1 MLRQTERLIEELKK
15 RNIDI
20 YLITDTDDHQSE
32 YCGEHFH
39 ALKEFSGFSGGDGK
53 LVVTSDGRALLWTDG
68 RYFIQAEEELKNSGI
83 ELMRMGE
90 EGVPTAI
97 SWICEELPEGGVL
110 GFDGK
115 CISCRY
121 GEELKSRLGAKTGG
135 KIISID
141 LCDELWDNR
150 PPMDCTPCWILDEKY
165 CGESAT
171 HKLKELREKMRE
183 AGADIHAIAALDD
196 IAWLLNMRANDIPC
210 NPVFTAFMLVTMD
223 EAFLYIDEGH
233 FFDASKGGGEAEKLP
248 GKPAS
253 RAYLNSIGVSIKNY
267 EEFYGDIKKLADYGS
282 SIWID
287 PERCSFE
294 LVNAVP
300 EGIRLIKQMNPA
312 TAAKCKKNETE
323 IKNLR
328 IAQHKDS
335 VALTRFMYWFKK
347 KLGIEKCFS
356 GEELIKSSKIGQ
368 RGLSKAKEAISCM
381 TEWSC
386 VEKLHE
392 FRAMQE
398 DFIEESFSTISAYG
412 ANAAMAHYSP
422 SPLPEKTVII
432 EKHGLYLTDSGGQYP
447 EGTTDVTRTFSCGP
461 ITKEEG
467 LSFTLTVIAGLRLAD
482 EKFIEGTS
490 GLVIDGAARDVF
502 WRRGLNFNHG
512 TGHGVGFCLNVH
524 EAPTGIRYR
533 ASDIEGAYPMYE
545 GMYVSDEPGMY
556 VEGKYGI
563 RTENML
569 LVKHDYTNEYGR
581 FMSFEIM
588 NFCPIDKSCLET
600 AVMEKRDIDLLNAYH
615 KRVYDE
621 LCDDMNEEERNWLRE
636 ACAPI

>member
-1 MLRQTERLIEELKK
+1 MLRNTERLIEELKK

-39 ALKEFSGFSGGDGK
+39 ALEKFSGFTGGDGK
-53 LVVTSDGRALLWTDG
+53 LVVTGDGRALLWTDG
-68 RYFIQAEEELKNSGI
+68 RYFIQAEEELKDSGI
-83 ELMRMGE
+83 SLMRMGE
-90 EGVPTAI
+90 EGVPTVAG
-97 SWICEELPEGGVL
+97 WICDELPEGGVL

-115 CISCRY
+115 CVAYRY
-121 GEELKSRLGAKTGG
+121 GEELENRLDTGRKG
-135 KIISID
+135 RIISID
-141 LCDELWDNR
+141 LCDKLWEDR

-165 CGESAT
+165 CGKSAAD
-171 HKLKELREKMRE
+171 KLNELREKMRE
-183 AGADIHAIAALDD
+183 AGADIHVIAALDD
-196 IAWLLNMRANDIPC
+196 IAWLLNMRADDIPC
-210 NPVFTAFMLVTMD
+210 NPVFASFMLVTMD
-223 EAFLYIDEGH
+223 EAFLYTCEGH
-233 FFDASKGGGEAEKLP
+233 FSDSSKEVHETDRLP
-248 GKPAS
+248 GRPAD
-253 RAYLNSIGVSIKNY
+253 REYLSSIGVSLCPY
-267 EEFYGDIKKLADYGS
+267 EKVYDDIKKLADYGS
-282 SIWID
+282 SILLD
-287 PERCSFE
+287 SERCSFE

-300 EGIRLIKQMNPA
+300 EGIKIIKQINPV
-312 TAAKCKKNETE
+312 TAFKCRKNETE

-347 KLGIEKCFS
+347 RLGIEKCFS
-356 GEELIKSSKIGQ
+356 AAELAEKNKTAIRDEDRAEE
-368 RGLSKAKEAISCM
+368 KEGGM

-386 VEKLHE
+386 AEKLHE
-392 FRAMQE
+392 FRAGQKG
-398 DFIEESFSTISAYG
+398 FIEESFSTISAYG

-447 EGTTDVTRTFSCGP
+447 EGTTDVTRTWSCGE
-461 ITKEEG
+461 ISEEESI
-467 LSFTLTVIAGLRLAD
+467 SFTLTVMANLRLAD
-482 EKFIEGTS
+482 EKFPEGTS
-490 GLVIDGAARDVF
+490 GLVIDGAAREVF
-502 WRRGLNFNHG
+502 WRRGLNYNHG

-524 EAPTGIRYR
+524 EAPAGIRYR

-556 VEGKYGI
+556 AAGEYGI

-569 LVKHDYTNEYGR
+569 LVKHAYTNEYGR

-588 NFCPIDKSCLET
+588 NFCPVDKSCLAT

-615 KRVYDE
+615 RRVYSE
-621 LCDDMNEEERNWLRE
+621 LCNDMNEEEKNWLKE